1 MEQANG
7 GIRRKGTSARA
18 YWLKTLHSWHWI
30 SAAISL
36 VVLLLFS
43 VTGFTLN
50 HAAQI
55 QSEPLV
61 VSRHLQ
67 LPVALQEQLAT
78 RSDASAASLPQELKI
93 WLQKESG
100 VRLVAQPIEW
110 SDGEAYVSLPRPGG
124 DGWISIDT
132 VSGKVEHETTDRG
145 WIAYFN
151 DLHKGRNTGA
161 AWSWIIDL
169 FALACVLFALTGLGL
184 LYLHGRHRP
193 MTWPLVALG
202 LVLPV
207 LIALVFIH

>member
-1 MEQANG
+1 MDQATSG
-7 GIRRKGTSARA
+7 TRRKGTSARA
-18 YWLKTLHSWHWI
+18 YWLKTLHNWHWI

-36 VVLLLFS
+36 ALLLLFS

-50 HAAQI
+50 HAPQI
-55 QSEPLV
+55 QSQPRV

-67 LPVALQEQLAT
+67 LPAALQKQLAT
-78 RSDASAASLPQELKI
+78 RNDATAASLPQGLKD
-93 WLQKESG
+93 WLQKEIG
-100 VRLVAQPIEW
+100 VRLASQQIEW

-132 VSGKVEHETTDRG
+132 ASGAIEHETTDRG

-207 LIALVFIH
+207 LIALAFIH